1 MPLTPGGMLAHYRLV
16 EKIGEGGMG
25 VVYEALDTRL
35 SRKVAIKIL
44 PDAFARDPQRLARFE
59 REARLLASLSHPGI
73 AAIHGIEEAD
83 GVRFL
88 VLEMV
93 AGETLQQ
100 RIARGPVPPP
110 EAASMAR
117 AIAEGMEA
125 AHERGVIHRDLKP
138 ANIKITPDGK
148 VKLLDF
154 GLAKALEAEL
164 ISSSGSI
171 APTMT
176 SDRSLEGMLIGT
188 AAYMSPEQARG
199 RPLDRR
205 TDIWSFGAV
214 LFEML
219 TGRQAFGGETVTDCL
234 ARILEREPDW
244 GALPKPTPPRLAGL
258 LRRCLQKD
266 PGRRLRDIGDARL
279 EIEEILGGAA
289 DDTPGG
295 AGPAAP
301 GTDRAGSG
309 RAHARL
315 VAMTILGAVLGAIAA
330 VTATRLLNRAIPP
343 AREIRLT
350 SVARLT
356 HDLGVS
362 EWPTWSPD
370 GSSIAF
376 ASDRGGDF
384 EIYVRRVEGGQE
396 INVTNDPGQDFQPSF
411 SPDGETIAFVSTRS
425 SRSGMI
431 KIGATV
437 GLEFRTYGGDLWTVP
452 ALGGQARRIA
462 EDANDP
468 AWNPDGRHLGYISGR
483 EEHRSILE
491 VAAEGGPPK
500 AILSEQ
506 QSAWEIHHLRYVP
519 GGQWLSF
526 ETQPSSVWILPI
538 AGGTPRLL
546 FDGMSHVWDGT
557 GRRIFYLSRNL
568 EGGASLRMTGFDP
581 ATGTVRGEGAT
592 LGVLTGLLRDLA
604 VSDDGRRLAVAEVD
618 GSMNLSLL
626 PLSADGSRPAGP
638 EVILNS
644 GQVIDRYPAFSPDGR
659 RIAFTSDRL
668 GPMDVWILDRDTGRQ
683 NRLRLPGQALASMS
697 PQWLPDGRRLILLR
711 AFELGVLAVWK
722 VAVDGSEAEELLERS
737 KAATID
743 LAVSNDGKR
752 LAFSF
757 RRDGFLQI
765 DLLDLATKE
774 RRPLTTSASDKYVED
789 WSPDGRFIAYSC
801 NEGGTLQTWRV
812 DVATGR
818 EERLTSG
825 TERMR
830 HASYGPDGSL
840 YVQPSHRNVGRIPG
854 AGGPFVPVTAFPESS
869 LFMEEPIVSPDGRF
883 LAYSRS
889 HGGASLWLLT
899 IGTEVPGRTS
909 GAGAAH

>member
-1 MPLTPGGMLAHYRLV
+1 MLAHYRLV

-44 PDAFARDPQRLARFE
+44 PDAFARDPQRLARFD
-59 REARLLASLSHPGI
+59 REARVLASLSHPGI

-88 VLEMV
+88 VLELV

-100 RIARGPVPPP
+100 RIARGPIPPP
-110 EAASMAR
+110 EAAAFAR

-138 ANIKITPDGK
+138 ANIKITPDLR

-154 GLAKALEAEL
+154 GLAKALEAEFV
-164 ISSSGSI
+164 SSSGSI

-244 GALPKPTPPRLAGL
+244 GALPKPTPPRLAAL

-266 PGRRLRDIGDARL
+266 PARRLRDIGDARL
-279 EIEEILGGAA
+279 EIEEILAGTATEVAGGAVS
-289 DDTPGG
+289 TVPG
-295 AGPAAP
+295 A
-301 GTDRAGSG
+301 AGSG
-309 RAHARL
+309 SPKARM
-315 VAMTILGAVLGAIAA
+315 VALTVLGSVLGAIAA
-330 VTATRLLNRAIPP
+330 VTATRLLDRATPP

-396 INVTNDPGQDFQPSF
+396 VNVTSDPGQDFQPSF

-425 SRSGMI
+425 SRSGMV
-431 KIGATV
+431 KIGMNQ

-462 EDANDP
+462 EDANAP
-468 AWNPDGRHLGYISGR
+468 VWNPDGRHIAYVSGR

-491 VAAEGGPPK
+491 VAADGGAPTALLPEERST
-500 AILSEQ
+500 L
-506 QSAWEIHHLRYVP
+506 EINRLRYVP
-519 GGQWLSF
+519 GGKWITV
-526 ETQPSSVWILPI
+526 ETQPSDVWILPV
-538 AGGTPRLL
+538 AGGAPPRHL
-546 FDGMSHVWDGT
+546 FDGTSHVWDAS
-557 GRRIFYLSRNL
+557 GRRIYYLVRNL

-581 ATGTVRGEGAT
+581 ETGTVRGESGT
-592 LGVLTGLLRDLA
+592 IGVLTGLLRDLA
-604 VSDDGRRLAVAEVD
+604 VSGDGRRLAVAEVD

-659 RIAFTSDRL
+659 RIAFSSDRL

-683 NRLRLPGQALASMS
+683 NRLRLPGQAVASMS

-711 AFELGVLAVWK
+711 AFEPGILAIWK
-722 VAVDGSEAEELLERS
+722 VAVDGSEAEELVERA

-743 LAVSNDGKR
+743 VAVSNDGRR
-752 LAFSF
+752 LAFSS
-757 RRDGFLQI
+757 RRNGFLQI
-765 DLLDLATKE
+765 DLLELATKE
-774 RRPLTTSASDKYVED
+774 RRPLTTSSSDKYVED
-789 WSPDGRFIAYSC
+789 WSPDDGFIAYAC
-801 NEGGTLQTWRV
+801 NDGGMLQTWRV
-812 DVATGR
+812 DIASGK

-830 HASYGPDGSL
+830 HATYGRDGHI

-854 AGGPFVPVTAFPESS
+854 TGGPFVPVTTFPESS
-869 LFMEEPIVSPDGRF
+869 LFMEEPIISPDGRF

-899 IGTEVPGRTS
+899 IGTGAEKAAS
-909 GAGAAH
+909 GASGAR